1 MEILILTLKFN
12 NLLTTMRVKNFFFSV
27 GLVFVTGCMGFQLS
41 AQTKMPPGWQSSY
54 VKITPEGELNYIPD
68 AEGNIIPDFSRV
80 GYHHG
85 DKGLPHFTASVYVTP
100 VDGDNWANIQ
110 AAIDKVAALPLDSEG
125 HRGVVRLAR
134 GVYPLSKTIVI
145 NTDGVVLQGEGSNVD
160 ETRLVAITRERYPLI
175 RIAGQ
180 GNREEI
186 PGTRVH
192 LTDAFVPVGVHSFHV
207 SDASGFKPGDRV
219 ILYRPGT
226 QEWIHD
232 IKMDQIVERQGTR
245 QWTAREYNL
254 AFEREVTAVD
264 GDCVYIDNPVVM
276 QMSDKYGGGELYKYT
291 FDGRISEVG
300 VRDLCLDSEFD
311 DYEDTKHGWIG
322 VQLDKAEN
330 CWVDNVTGFHLGYAC
345 VSCERNAK
353 NITVRNCR
361 CLSPKSVITGG
372 LRYAFNNIG
381 QQNLFINCQSREGR
395 HDYVTGSQVCGPN
408 VFHNCTA
415 TQSYADIGPHHRW
428 AVGTLYDNI
437 VTDGEINVQDR
448 GKMGSGHGWAGV
460 TQVLW
465 NCHAGRVAVQSPWAS
480 GKNYSIGTKG
490 KRYAGVFTDRPDG
503 EWEGENETN
512 VFPRSLYLAQL
523 MARKKA
529 DLKHFIK

>member
-1 MEILILTLKFN
+1 MKVRKD
-12 NLLTTMRVKNFFFSV
+12 LL
-27 GLVFVTGCMGFQLS
+27 GLVLVIVSGSAFAPLS
-41 AQTKMPPGWQSSY
+41 AQTKMPEGWQSEMVRISADG
-54 VKITPEGELNYIPD
+54 KIEYFPD
-68 AEGNIIPDFSRV
+68 AEGNIMPDFSRV

-85 DKGLPHFTASVYVTP
+85 DKGLPRFAATVVVTP
-100 VDGDNWANIQ
+100 VEGDNWANIQ
-110 AAIDKVAALPLDSEG
+110 DAIDKVSAMPADASG
-125 HRGVVRLAR
+125 HRGVVFITR
-134 GVYPLSKTIVI
+134 GVYPVSKTLSVSAG
-145 NTDGVVLQGEGSNVD
+145 GVVVQGEGSNID
-160 ETRLVAITRERYPLI
+160 ETRLIATTRERYPII
-175 RIAGQ
+175 RICGE
-180 GNREEI
+180 GLREEVS
-186 PGTRVH
+186 GSRVH
-192 LTDAFVPVGVHSFHV
+192 LTDDFVPVGVHSIHV
-207 SDASGFKPGDRV
+207 SDASGFRPGDRV
-219 ILYRPGT
+219 VLYRPGT
-226 QEWIHD
+226 AEWIHD

-245 QWTAREYNL
+245 QWTPKEYNL

-264 GDCVYIDNPVVM
+264 GDVVTLDNPVVM
-276 QMSDKYGGGELYKYT
+276 QMAAKYGGGELYKYT
-291 FDGRISEVG
+291 YPGRICESG
-300 VRDLCLDSEFD
+300 VMDICLDSEFD
-311 DYEDTKHGWIG
+311 HYEDNSHGWIG
-322 VQLDKAEN
+322 VQIDKAED
-330 CWVDNVTGFHLGYAC
+330 CWVDNVTTFHIGYAC

-395 HDYVTGSQVCGPN
+395 HDFVTGSQVCGPN

-465 NCHAGRVAVQSPWAS
+465 NCHARRVAVQSPWTS

-490 KRYAGVFTDRPDG
+490 ERYTGVFTDRPEG
-503 EWEGENETN
+503 EWQGEGETN
-512 VFPRSLYLAQL
+512 VYPRSLYLAQL
-523 MARKKA
+523 MARKNA
-529 DLKHFIK
+529 DLTSLIK

>member
-1 MEILILTLKFN
+1 MKTPKLFGAMFLAFMAIGTLTAD
-12 NLLTTMRVKNFFFSV
+12 
-27 GLVFVTGCMGFQLS
+27 
-41 AQTKMPPGWQSSY
+41 AQTKMPAAWQSSL
-54 VKITPEGELNYIPD
+54 VKITADGKLEYIPD
-68 AEGNIIPDFSRV
+68 EEGNIIPDFSRV

-85 DKGLPHFTASVYVTP
+85 DKGLPHFSPIITLSP
-100 VDGDNWANIQ
+100 VDGDNLAQIQ
-110 AAIDKVAALPLDSEG
+110 AAVDKISQRMPDANG
-125 HRGVVRLAR
+125 HRGVVMLKR
-134 GVYPLSKTIVI
+134 GVYPIAGTIVI
-145 NTDGVVLQGEGSNVD
+145 RASGVVIQGEGSNID
-160 ETRLVAITRERYPLI
+160 ETRLIATARQRHPLI
-175 RIAGQ
+175 RVSGE
-180 GNREEI
+180 GKREEI

-192 LTDAFVPVGVHSFHV
+192 ITDSFVPVGTHSFQV
-207 SDASGFKPGDRV
+207 SDASGFRPGDRV
-219 ILYRPGT
+219 IVYRPGT

-232 IKMDQIVERQGTR
+232 IKMDQIVERKGTR
-245 QWTAREYNL
+245 QWTPREYNL
-254 AFEREVTAVD
+254 AFEREITKVE
-264 GDCVYIDNPVVM
+264 GNRVYIDNPIVM
-276 QMSDKYGGGELYKYT
+276 QMSHKYGGGEIYKYT

-300 VRDLCLDSEFD
+300 VMDICLDSEFE
-311 DYEDTKHGWIG
+311 DYEDTQHGWIG
-322 VQLDKAEN
+322 VQIDKAEN

-353 NITVRNCR
+353 NVTVRNCR
-361 CLSPKSVITGG
+361 SLSPKSVITGG

-480 GKNYSIGTKG
+480 GKNYSIGTKAE
-490 KRYAGVFTDRPDG
+490 RYSGVFTDRLDG

-523 MARKKA
+523 LARKNG
-529 DLKHFIK
+529 DLSNLIK